1 LKGSVT
7 YMLKEFKEF
16 ALKGSI
22 FDLAIAVVIGAAFSK
37 IVTALVSY
45 LIMPI
50 LGIII
55 GRIDFSNLK
64 YDIPSSISS
73 GATLSIKYGLF
84 IQAIIDFLIIAF
96 SLFILIKAIQSVK
109 KKEIEK
115 IIDSEPSINIGPS
128 IDIEPSNE
136 EKLLIEIRDLL
147 QQKNNL

>member
-1 LKGSVT
+1 MLKG
-7 YMLKEFKEF
+7 FKKF

-37 IVTALVSY
+37 IVTSLVND
-45 LIMPI
+45 LIMPL

-55 GRIDFSNLK
+55 GGIDFSNLR
-64 YDIPSSISS
+64 YDIPSSIAG

-96 SLFILIKAIQSVK
+96 SLFIFIKAMQSVK
-109 KKEIEK
+109 KKEIEEV
-115 IIDSEPSINIGPS
+115 ITIQ
-128 IDIEPSNE
+128 PSNE

-147 QQKNNL
+147 QEKK